1 MKVSMVH
8 VAVECTEKK
17 HRCDGNKYSLDESG
31 ECSATRND
39 QVSAKVNERCTLLG
53 ALRRPH
59 LRDLRVDD
67 RVSAKVNERYTLLGA
82 LRRPHMR
89 VDDRVREKDFWR
101 HMFADLASDLEI
113 STGMRLGHAHAI
125 ATVDRGKRSD
135 WAR

>member
-39 QVSAKVNERCTLLG
+39 QVSAKVNERC
-53 ALRRPH
+53 
-59 LRDLRVDD
+59 
-67 RVSAKVNERYTLLGA
+67 TLLGA